1 MTAERR
7 KTGRITGRMMGREIT
22 EHGVT
27 ARDLGLIGCAECA
40 LVQAESR
47 ARCARCGARLRR
59 PDRASLQAVW
69 ALLATGIIA
78 YIPANLWP
86 MLVTRS
92 FGRVD
97 ESTIIGGAVDL
108 AAHGAW
114 FIAAVVLIASVA
126 IPLCKFAA
134 IAWLATGIARGSVRG
149 LHGRHRLHTLVELI
163 GRWSMI
169 DVFVVAVLAA
179 LIQLGFLASVAPG
192 PAAAPFAL
200 SVVLTMLAAQRLDA
214 RLIWIAADGRAR

>member
-1 MTAERR
+1 MAVER
-7 KTGRITGRMMGREIT
+7 
-22 EHGVT
+22 GVT

-40 LVQAESR
+40 LVQRDANP
-47 ARCARCGARLRR
+47 RCARCGARLRR
-59 PDRASLQAVW
+59 PDRASLQTVW
-69 ALLATGIIA
+69 ALLATGMIA
-78 YIPANLWP
+78 YVPANIWP

-97 ESTIIGGAVDL
+97 ESTIVGGAVEL
-108 AAHGAW
+108 AAHGSW

-134 IAWLATGIARGSVRG
+134 IAYLATGIARGSIRG
-149 LHGRHRLHTLVELI
+149 LHNKHRLHMVVELI

-214 RLIWIAADGRAR
+214 RLIWIGRDGRAP